1 MSKGYKIIA
10 AENEIVYKDN
20 DKRLVFFLIDP
31 GNEAQAEVY
40 HFYRRYI
47 HAQLLDFLLNL
58 DCSSN
63 NRIYDTLREHIK
75 EEIGSGP
82 ASDICD
88 TLLSSLYLADLN
100 TGKIIFNKNIDSP
113 DDYIK
118 WDAIDTPKTP
128 TSSSND
134 HRNRTWIYICGA
146 SVVLGILF
154 GILIA
159 FIPGWLNNPN
169 EMNESMYR
177 AKVQDKTPLYKINAV
192 YDPKSCTIYFT
203 DTKFETI
210 EYYID
215 YQKKVKNIDD
225 INWQL
230 QSSTLSNKD
239 TLYLK
244 DNCTV
249 YMRGENDATTSE
261 VQVIDVSYYDFIT
274 ELLVTHDPLISS
286 MLVTNSSSPFGNTT
300 FMVDGVP
307 QQVSYYK
314 SAELT
319 DYIKKGFKVTG
330 LKTIG
335 SNLNPTNRHYP
346 KLAKITI
353 QKQ

>member
-1 MSKGYKIIA
+1 MSRGYKINA

-20 DKRLVFFLIDP
+20 GKRLVFFLTDP
-31 GNEAQAEVY
+31 ENEAQAEVY
-40 HFYRRYI
+40 HFYKRFI
-47 HAQLLDFLLNL
+47 HTQLLDFLLNL
-58 DCSSN
+58 EYSDN
-63 NRIYDTLREHIK
+63 NRVYDIIK
-75 EEIGSGP
+75 EYVIEEKGIGPS
-82 ASDICD
+82 SDICD
-88 TLLSSLYLADLN
+88 TLLRSLYLADLN
-100 TGKIIFNKNIDSP
+100 TGEVIINKNIDSP

-118 WDAIDTPKTP
+118 WATTDKPKPP
-128 TSSSND
+128 TKTSNPQ
-134 HRNRTWIYICGA
+134 RNKKWIYICGA
-146 SVVLGILF
+146 GVVFGILLGIL
-154 GILIA
+154 IT
-159 FIPGWLNNPN
+159 FIPRWLSNSN
-169 EMNESMYR
+169 ETIDSMHGSTI
-177 AKVQDKTPLYKINAV
+177 KKTAPLFKTNAV

-203 DTKFETI
+203 DAKFETI

-215 YQKKVKNIDD
+215 YQKKVKKIDD
-225 INWQL
+225 INWLL
-230 QSSTLSNKD
+230 QSSTLSNQD

-249 YMRGENDATTSE
+249 YIRGENDATTSE
-261 VQVIDVSYYDFIT
+261 VQVIDVSFYDFIT
-274 ELLVTHDPLISS
+274 ELLVTHDPLIGS

-319 DYIKKGFKVTG
+319 DYIKRGFKVTE

-335 SNLNPTNRHYP
+335 SNLNPRNKRYP